1 MKDIFYKITPKDQE
15 ILIKSLNANTINLK
29 KGLKLEKFIY
39 QNILGI
45 VLTGTAQIIK
55 EDYDGNKTIV
65 QDLEPHMLFGSTL
78 SSLNNEEF
86 SFIAK
91 EDCSLLLFDYDRILT
106 KPYLNNESY
115 VQFVLNILDITTEE
129 INKKNIR
136 IELLAKKT
144 IRTKLLA
151 YFETFAKGRQLTI
164 PFSYT
169 ELSDFLAI
177 DRCAMTRELKN
188 LKEEGFIETH
198 GRHIK
203 LNM

>member
-1 MKDIFYKITPKDQE
+1 MKDIFYKIAPKEQE
-15 ILIKSLNANTINLK
+15 MLIKSLIANTVNLK

-55 EDYDGNKTIV
+55 EDYEGNKTIV
-65 QDLEPHMLFGSTL
+65 QDLEPPMLFGSIM

-106 KPYLNNESY
+106 KPYSTSESY
-115 VQFVLNILDITTEE
+115 IQFVLNILDITTEE

-151 YFETFAKGRQLTI
+151 YFETFAKGRQLTM

-169 ELSDFLAI
+169 ELADFLAI

>member
-1 MKDIFYKITPKDQE
+1 MKDIFYKISPEDQE
-15 ILIKSLNANTINLK
+15 KLIKTLVANTITLK
-29 KGLKLEKFIY
+29 KNSTLDKILY

-45 VLTGTAQIIK
+45 VLTGNAQIVK
-55 EDYDGNKTIV
+55 DDYDGNRSIV
-65 QDLEPHMLFGSTL
+65 QDLTSHTLFGSII
-78 SSLNNEEF
+78 SSLNNEDF
-86 SFIAK
+86 SLIAK
-91 EDCSLLLFDYDRILT
+91 EDCSILLFDYDRIIT
-106 KPYLNNESY
+106 RPYSNNKNY
-115 VQFVLNILDITTEE
+115 MQFILNILDITTEE

-144 IRTKLLA
+144 IRGKLLA
-151 YFETFAKGRQLTI
+151 YFEMFAKGRQLVI

-169 ELSDFLAI
+169 ELADFLAI

-188 LKEEGFIETH
+188 LKEEGFIETR